1 MRALVC
7 LGPKREAFRQLREA
21 VRDTLRLRLS
31 ISRRL
36 CALWHWLTPEGL
48 PAVHLSASSSNL
60 QFARTCPLQ
69 NEARPS
75 ARLRCQRAWLRRRWL
90 HPAIR
95 SRSQKHQHGCR
106 AAPLFHATP
115 APDRSRPRAIR
126 LTVRQTYSQTHRIFR
141 APPDRLPL
149 AFVEAGCRR
158 VDATEP
164 SAFRLL
170 SE

>member
-7 LGPKREAFRQLREA
+7 SGPKREAFRQLREA
-21 VRDTLRLRLS
+21 VSDTLQLRLS

-36 CALWHWLTPEGL
+36 CALWHWSTPEEL
-48 PAVHLSASSSNL
+48 PAVHLSAPSSNR

-69 NEARPS
+69 NEAWPS
-75 ARLRCQRAWLRRRWL
+75 ARLRCQRAWRRRERWL

-95 SRSQKHQHGCR
+95 SRKHQHGCR
-106 AAPLFHATP
+106 AAALFHGAP

-126 LTVRQTYSQTHRIFR
+126 LTVRQTYLQTHRIFR
-141 APPDRLPL
+141 APPGRLRL
-149 AFVEAGCRR
+149 AFVAAGCRR
-158 VDATEP
+158 VDVTER
-164 SAFRLL
+164 SAFRLP